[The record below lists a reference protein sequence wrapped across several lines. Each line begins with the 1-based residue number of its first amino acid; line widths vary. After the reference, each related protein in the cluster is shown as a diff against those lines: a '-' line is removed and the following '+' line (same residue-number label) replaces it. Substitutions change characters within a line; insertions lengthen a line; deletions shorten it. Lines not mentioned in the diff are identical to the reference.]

1 MNKIVSVPSEQQ
13 LPIFTDPTAQ
23 LHIAWAIRGGRFGTN
38 PDVLKAVAGQ
48 LTMFTDP
55 TAQLHIALAISGGY
69 FGNDTAVL
77 KAVAGQL
84 AMFTDPTAQQRIAWA
99 ISGGKFG
106 NDPEVLKAVAGQ
118 LAMFTDP
125 TAQLDI
131 ALAISGGY
139 FGNDTEV
146 LKAVAGQL
154 AIFTDP
160 SAQLDIAGAIRSGK
174 FGNDPDV
181 LKDLAGQLAMF
192 THPYAQLHIA
202 VAISDGKFG
211 TNPEVLKAVAG
222 QLDMFTDPDAQQRI
236 AWAIRGGNFGTNP
249 DVLKV
254 LAEHLPVFTDRNAKI
269 TLSDAIGNGS
279 LGVDAGVLKTL
290 YRRNM
295 VSLKGLMTSRPSM
308 QTDLSPEFKFKL
320 TPPSGILET
329 DPSLTSFFGAKLYL
343 SSEVKTALKGTF
355 VGMSDDG
362 LEFMCDDNATY
373 AFQIYGNYAVL
384 CKIGAGSVSEASF
397 QGWITSDF
405 PMLYKDTLGKVAV
418 YNCSVLTDGYPSKM
432 EVSETHAEF
441 NALPMYL
448 MEAIRENSFDSSK
461 FTHPKTIDFVAS
473 TILGPIVEK
482 NPDLGNKMKGIIQ
495 QAILNEGRD
504 VSIASTPAED
514 GAIKDAINA
523 LCLEVKEAHDFEVSV
538 MTYFNSLNNDQDK
551 ARLAY
556 LLGQIAKEG
565 VLGYHHEERNQANDL
580 FYSLSK
586 KCFNELKSSRAMVFP
601 DNFHTNLAAGVCIA
615 QETSRFFS
623 LNAWVKDIF
632 DKN

>member
-23 LHIAWAIRGGRFGTN
+23 LDIAG
-38 PDVLKAVAGQ
+38 
-48 LTMFTDP
+48 
-55 TAQLHIALAISGGY
+55 AIS
-69 FGNDTAVL
+69 D
-77 KAVAGQL
+77 
-84 AMFTDPTAQQRIAWA
+84 
-99 ISGGKFG
+99 GKFG
-106 NDPEVLKAVAGQ
+106 NDTEVLKAVAGQ

-125 TAQLDI
+125 
-131 ALAISGGY
+131 
-139 FGNDTEV
+139 
-146 LKAVAGQL
+146 
-154 AIFTDP
+154 
-160 SAQLDIAGAIRSGK
+160 
-174 FGNDPDV
+174 
-181 LKDLAGQLAMF
+181 
-192 THPYAQLHIA
+192 
-202 VAISDGKFG
+202 
-211 TNPEVLKAVAG
+211 
-222 QLDMFTDPDAQQRI
+222 DAQQRI
-236 AWAIRGGNFGTNP
+236 AWAISGGNFGTNP

-295 VSLKGLMTSRPSM
+295 VSLKGLMTSSPGM
-308 QTDLSPEFKFKL
+308 QTDLSPEFKFEF

-355 VGMSDDG
+355 VGMGMGMSDDG
-362 LEFMCDDNATY
+362 LESMCDDNATY

-556 LLGQIAKEG
+556 LLGQIAKAG
-565 VLGYHHEERNQANDL
+565 VLGYHHEERNQANAL

-586 KCFNELKSSRAMVFP
+586 KCFDELKSSRAMVFP
-601 DNFHTNLAAGVCIA
+601 DNFHTNLAACVCIEA
-615 QETSRFFS
+615 VTSNFRT
-623 LNAWVKDIF
+623 LHPWVHDIF

>member
-1 MNKIVSVPSEQQ
+1 MNKIVSVPNEQQ

-69 FGNDTAVL
+69 FGNDTDVL

-84 AMFTDPTAQQRIAWA
+84 AMFTDPIAKGYIAVPIGNGNFGTNPEVLKAVAGQLAMFTDPSAQLLIAWA
-99 ISGGKFG
+99 IRSGYFG

-125 TAQLDI
+125 TAQHY
-131 ALAISGGY
+131 IS
-139 FGNDTEV
+139 T
-146 LKAVAGQL
+146 
-154 AIFTDP
+154 
-160 SAQLDIAGAIRSGK
+160 
-174 FGNDPDV
+174 
-181 LKDLAGQLAMF
+181 
-192 THPYAQLHIA
+192 
-202 VAISDGKFG
+202 
-211 TNPEVLKAVAG
+211 
-222 QLDMFTDPDAQQRI
+222 
-236 AWAIRGGNFGTNP
+236 AIRGGNFGTNP

-308 QTDLSPEFKFKL
+308 QTALYPEFKFKL

-523 LCLEVKEAHDFEVSV
+523 LCLEVRETHDFEVSV
-538 MTYFNSLNNDQDK
+538 MTYFNSLNNDQNK

-556 LLGQIAKEG
+556 LLGQIAKAG
-565 VLGYHHEERNQANDL
+565 VLGYHHGERNQANDL

-586 KCFNELKSSRAMVFP
+586 KCFDELKSSRAMVFP
-601 DNFHTNLAAGVCIA
+601 PNFHTNLAAGGCIA
-615 QETSRFFS
+615 LETSRFFF
-623 LNAWVKDIF
+623 LNAWMKDIF